1 VTNTEQQSIFIIGA
15 GQAGCE
21 VALGLRQ
28 QGCVAPIVLVG
39 DEAHPPYQRPPLS
52 SSRTMR

>member
-21 VALGLRQ
+21 WRLDCASKVAS
-28 QGCVAPIVLVG
+28 PIVLVG
-39 DEAHPPYQRPPLS
+39 DEAHPP
-52 SSRTMR
+52 